1 MGMEHDL
8 NGQREFSIPE
18 ISAVIARYRAS
29 GLGLARFAREQ
40 GVPAGRLHYW
50 LYQKERTKSRKP
62 FTRVGPA
69 AVFQEVKVASAL
81 PGVSVWA
88 AEVSLPQGVAVRFS
102 GTAAPGWIGCV
113 VQALQR
119 PC

>member
-1 MGMEHDL
+1 MDHDL
-8 NGQREFSIPE
+8 NGGREFSSSE
-18 ISAVIARYRAS
+18 IFALIARYRTS
-29 GLGLARFAREQ
+29 GLGLARFARDQ
-40 GVPAGRLHYW
+40 GIPAGRLHYW
-50 LYQKERTKSRKP
+50 LYQKERSKSRKP
-62 FTRVGPA
+62 STRVGPA

-88 AEVSLPQGVAVRFS
+88 AEVSLPQGMAVRFS
-102 GTAAPGWIGCV
+102 GTAAPGWIGGV

>member
-1 MGMEHDL
+1 MKNELKRH
-8 NGQREFSIPE
+8 REYSLE
-18 ISAVIARYRAS
+18 EVSEAVARYRAS

-40 GVPAGRLHYW
+40 GIPHGRLHYW
-50 LYQKERTKSRKP
+50 IYDKTVKRSPKSSERAGLR
-62 FTRVGPA
+62 PA
-69 AVFQEVKVASAL
+69 FQEVKVGAL
-81 PGVSVWA
+81 LAREPGWA

-102 GTAAPGWIGCV
+102 GAAAPGWIGCV